1 MEGFAVAWWIW
12 MLGGILLLLAEFLT
26 PGAFY
31 QFFFGLGAMAVGLL
45 GALGLEL
52 SLPVQLGL
60 FLALSIGSLALLRK
74 PLRMRFA
81 GGPEE
86 PVDELVGETAV
97 ALEEIAAGATGQVEL
112 RGSVWQA
119 RNVGD
124 APIGKSARC
133 RVTAIHGLTL
143 DVRA

>member
-1 MEGFAVAWWIW
+1 MEGFAVAWWMW

-97 ALEEIAAGATGQVEL
+97 ALEEIAAGAAGQVEL

-124 APIGKSARC
+124 TPIGKSARC

>member
-1 MEGFAVAWWIW
+1 MEGIAVAWWIW
-12 MLGGILLLLAEFLT
+12 TLGGILLLLAEFLT

-31 QFFFGLGAMAVGLL
+31 QFFFGLGAIAVGVL

-52 SLPVQLGL
+52 RLPLQLGL
-60 FLALSIGSLALLRK
+60 FLVLSIGSLALLRK

-86 PVDELVGETAV
+86 PVDQLIGETAI
-97 ALEEIAAGATGQVEL
+97 ALGEIAAGSAGQVEF

-119 RNVGD
+119 CNVGD
-124 APIGKSARC
+124 TPIGKSGRC
-133 RVTAIHGLTL
+133 RIVAIHGLTL

>member
-1 MEGFAVAWWIW
+1 MEHSVIAWWIW
-12 MLGGILLLLAEFLT
+12 VVGGILLLLAEFLT

-31 QFFFGLGAMAVGLL
+31 QFFFGLAAVAVGIV
-45 GALGLEL
+45 GAIGLEL
-52 SLPVQLGL
+52 SLPVQLAL
-60 FLALSIGSLALLRK
+60 FLVLSVGSLAALRK

-97 ALEEIAAGATGQVEL
+97 ALDEITAGGAGRVEL

-124 APIGKSARC
+124 RPIGKSERC
-133 RVTAIHGLTL
+133 RVAAIHGLTL